1 MHSSNRRFDSRLP
14 MELYLNAYVHDELQ
28 KGFTTN
34 ISETGIFVNTLMHPR
49 LPPLTT
55 VGLEFTL
62 PGIGETIW
70 AAGEIRFDTMDDYLL
85 GRGIQFT
92 AMAGLHARLLR
103 QYCYRLRHGLRWSL
117 MS

>member
-1 MHSSNRRFDSRLP
+1 

-28 KGFTTN
+28 RGFTTN
-34 ISETGIFVNTLMHPR
+34 ISETGIFLNTLMHER

-70 AAGEIRFDTMDDYLL
+70 AAGEIRFDAMDDYFL
-85 GRGIQFT
+85 GRGIRFT
-92 AMAGLHARLLR
+92 AMAQSATPGCCATTAITCAQTNRR
-103 QYCYRLRHGLRWSL
+103 RH
-117 MS
+117 

>member
-1 MHSSNRRFDSRLP
+1 MNSSNRRFDSRLP

-34 ISETGIFVNTLMHPR
+34 ISETGIFVNTLMHAR

-55 VGLEFTL
+55 VGLEFAL

-70 AAGEIRFDTMDDYLL
+70 AAGEIRYDAMDEYFL
-85 GRGIQFT
+85 GRGICFT
-92 AMAGLHARLLR
+92 AMAQRHAKMLR
-103 QYCYRLRHGLRWSL
+103 YYCYHLRATNRRRH
-117 MS
+117 